1 MILLSVGST
10 FSPAMVEA
18 ENKAK
23 DAPDDEEDSPDYFYV
38 CKRALADVREKLKKG
53 EEITKE
59 KVGELTSPENLD
71 DDEVMVPVDMCGVS
85 EKFDDVEQMVE
96 ELGPKGTAEALVK
109 AADNFEAHKD
119 QLKEDECPKEMTAKE
134 WRAVLEE
141 DEDEEGEEEESGEG
155 EEPEEEDDDDE
166 DVSPPAKKTKTS

>member
-1 MILLSVGST
+1 MG
-10 FSPAMVEA
+10 
-18 ENKAK
+18 
-23 DAPDDEEDSPDYFYV
+23 
-38 CKRALADVREKLKKG
+38 RG

-71 DDEVMVPVDMCGVS
+71 DDEIMVPVDMCGVS

-109 AADNFEAHKD
+109 AADNFETHKD
-119 QLKEDECPKEMTAKE
+119 QLQ
-134 WRAVLEE
+134 
-141 DEDEEGEEEESGEG
+141 EEESGDG

-166 DVSPPAKKTKTS
+166 DASPPPKKAKTS